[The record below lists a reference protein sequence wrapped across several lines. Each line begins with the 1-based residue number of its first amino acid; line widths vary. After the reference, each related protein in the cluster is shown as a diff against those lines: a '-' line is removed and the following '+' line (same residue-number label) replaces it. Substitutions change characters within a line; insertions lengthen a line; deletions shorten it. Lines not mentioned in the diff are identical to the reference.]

1 MKFKIFIDSDI
12 ILDVLSMR
20 EPFYKSAAALF
31 SLVEKRKIEGF
42 TSPIVFSNIHYV
54 LRKRVSKQNTL
65 ESLKSLKNL
74 IHILP
79 VDKRT
84 IELALDSSFEDFEDA
99 IQYYCAEQNRVNY
112 FITRNKI
119 DYQKSEIIILNAQE
133 FLAML
138 HTLDI
143 N

>member
-1 MKFKIFIDSDI
+1 MKLKIFIDSDI
-12 ILDVLSMR
+12 ILDVLAMR

-54 LRKRVSKQNTL
+54 LRKRVSRKNTL
-65 ESLKSLKNL
+65 ESLKYLKNL
-74 IHILP
+74 IRILP
-79 VDKRT
+79 VDKKT

-99 IQYYCAEQNRVNY
+99 IQYHCAEKNRINY
-112 FITRNKI
+112 FITRNKA
-119 DYQKSEIIILNAQE
+119 DYQKVKITILNAQE

-138 HTLDI
+138 HTLDS